1 MSHTVLIARFAVL
14 ALAALPLAAC
24 GGEKQ
29 AGPADAAAR
38 CVACHTFDKDG
49 AKRTGPN
56 LYGIIGATA
65 GSQPGFTYS
74 TPMKNSGVTWTAET
88 LDTFIATPR
97 KVIPGNRMTFEGEP
111 DAAKR
116 RAIIAYMLDESA
128 K

>member
-1 MSHTVLIARFAVL
+1 MKPVRFSIL

-29 AGPADAAAR
+29 AGPADA
-38 CVACHTFDKDG
+38 VAICATCHTFNKG
-49 AKRTGPN
+49 GMKRTGPN
-56 LYGIIGATA
+56 LHGIVGATA

-74 TPMKNSGVTWTAET
+74 GAMKDSGITWTPET
-88 LDTFIATPR
+88 LDAFIAAPG
-97 KVIPGNRMTFEGEP
+97 KLIPGNRMGFAGEP

-116 RAIIAYMLDESA
+116 KAIIAWLRDEST